1 MQDVD
6 FLICSINSARKL
18 RELDGVWG
26 GELAGY
32 ENSGEINFCVEDK
45 KGLRKGAPSCFQYD
59 LTSGWEELITSSGM
73 VHFR

>member
-6 FLICSINSARKL
+6 FLTCSINAARKL

-45 KGLRKGAPSCFQYD
+45 KGLR
-59 LTSGWEELITSSGM
+59 M
-73 VHFR
+73 